1 MTTDTGARRRKVR
14 NTETPENQNAA
25 IIAAAAAEFTEVGV
39 RRANVD
45 EVARRAGVSRSTL
58 YRRFPNKEALLLG
71 VAAEFYEQG
80 MMRLERSVRGLGPRE
95 AVVEAFAAGA
105 AMITE
110 DPLLNRMVLT
120 DYEMRSITNTVTALF
135 IDVATGRVATTL
147 RKAGAQMPDDDL
159 LQAVELHVRL
169 VISFLETPASDGS
182 RHRPERVRELAEKYL
197 APMIW

>member
-1 MTTDTGARRRKVR
+1 MTADTRMRPRKVR
-14 NTETPENQNAA
+14 NTDSPADQNAA
-25 IIAAAAAEFTEVGV
+25 IIAAAAAEFLEAGV

-71 VAAEFYEQG
+71 VAGNFYEEG
-80 MMRLERSVRGLGPRE
+80 MARLEASVAHLGPRE
-95 AVVEAFAAGA
+95 AVVEAFALGA
-105 AMITE
+105 QMITD
-110 DPLLNRMVLT
+110 DPLLHRMVLT

-135 IDVATGRVATTL
+135 IDVVTGRVSTTL

-159 LQAVELHVRL
+159 LEAVELHVRL
-169 VISFLETPASDGS
+169 VISFLETPVSDEA
-182 RHRPERVRELAEKYL
+182 RQQPQRVRELAEKYL